1 MKKSIIGVIV
11 ILGLVAIMLG
21 GYIKNQIEASETV
34 NEKSLVKGYEVDL
47 SKAEYGLK
55 KGQYAPDF
63 TLETL
68 SGEPITLSDL
78 KGKKVLLNFW
88 ATWCPPC
95 KKEMPD
101 LQHYYE
107 KYANDENVEI
117 VAVNLTHTERT
128 ISTTDVVENVKLFAE
143 SYDLTFPIP
152 LMKEDSISKTYQI
165 ITIPSTFMID
175 TEGRIQRQIIGPLNV
190 DSIHEYV
197 RQID

>member
-1 MKKSIIGVIV
+1 MKRSIIGVIV
-11 ILGLVAIMLG
+11 ILGLVAMMLG
-21 GYIKNQIEASETV
+21 GYIKTQIEASETV
-34 NEKSLVKGYEVDL
+34 NEQASIQGYEVDL
-47 SKAEYGLK
+47 NKAEYGIK
-55 KGQYAPDF
+55 KGQLAPDF

-68 SGEPITLSDL
+68 SGEPLTLSDL
-78 KGKKVLLNFW
+78 RGKKVVLNFW

-117 VAVNLTHTERT
+117 VAVNLTYAERSIT
-128 ISTTDVVENVKLFAE
+128 AADVVKNVQLFAD

-152 LMKEDSISKTYQI
+152 LMKEDSISNTYQVL
-165 ITIPSTFMID
+165 TIPSTFMID
-175 TEGRIQRQIIGPLNV
+175 TEGRIQRQIVGPLNI

-197 RQID
+197 SQIE